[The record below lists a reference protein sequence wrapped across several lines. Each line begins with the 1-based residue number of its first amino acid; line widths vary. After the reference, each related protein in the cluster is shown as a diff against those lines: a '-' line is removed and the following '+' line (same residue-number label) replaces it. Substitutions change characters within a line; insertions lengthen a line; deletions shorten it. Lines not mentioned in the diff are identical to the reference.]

1 MQQEDSL
8 SFHIFFSQTDI
19 SSSDKLKSF
28 YAIFFSYLFINSF
41 SSYGLLAPKLFFLS
55 KLTYLGKCSLNEY
68 ILSFQGA
75 FFFKILF
82 YCERTQ

>member
-28 YAIFFSYLFINSF
+28 YLIFLSYLFIDSF
-41 SSYGLLAPKLFFLS
+41 SSYGLLALKPVFSLK
-55 KLTYLGKCSLNEY
+55 TYLFG
-68 ILSFQGA
+68 
-75 FFFKILF
+75 
-82 YCERTQ
+82 